1 MRVMIEDED
10 EDDDNSSQSIAAHP
24 AVARLCTLE
33 ARAVMTGECAGVAY
47 HAS

>member
-24 AVARLCTLE
+24 ALQDFVLSRPEL
-33 ARAVMTGECAGVAY
+33 
-47 HAS
+47 S